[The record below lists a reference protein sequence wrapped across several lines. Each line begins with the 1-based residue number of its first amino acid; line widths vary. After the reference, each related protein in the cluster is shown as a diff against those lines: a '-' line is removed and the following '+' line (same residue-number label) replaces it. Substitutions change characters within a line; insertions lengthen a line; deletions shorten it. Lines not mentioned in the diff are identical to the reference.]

1 MYDLKPKKP
10 IYKRWWFITF
20 LFIVF
25 VSAIAP
31 QTQESNQTSGTAGET
46 AKGKAPAAPEAVR
59 VEPLPYSVYS
69 ESVST
74 NENDRVVVNADI
86 ALAPSD
92 RTADRESLAATCI
105 SAAQFLLE
113 KRQSHVA
120 QVQVLDRRSEA
131 GYPVAR
137 CTHARDGRGVDGVK
151 KWTWNDVAAAERTT
165 TAEEKEILQL
175 WDDMRFRYFDKK
187 TLKFNE
193 EALRKAIAKKLQK
206 KPEEI
211 RKPDFLPEVV
221 GNVTQ
226 LTDTVEAIEP
236 VWLDPKEKLPK
247 MDSQLMRK
255 KSYPKM
261 YASLGAKRMDALNK
275 LIPEVGLR
283 VAKSD
288 TCDRVINI
296 SYSQQRSS
304 KSEAVFFV
312 DCANKERF
320 YVSEDELSSQE
331 PAVPVSVREAI
342 FKHSDIDYRMHCEEE
357 IKGRLQFPSTY
368 DSEFMGTQTRFTG
381 TKYLV
386 RINFEAKN
394 GFGNELPYVG
404 VCTYD
409 DRGIADVQL
418 KQR

>member
-1 MYDLKPKKP
+1 MDSLKPKKP
-10 IYKRWWFITF
+10 IYKRWWFITL

-31 QTQESNQTSGTAGET
+31 QTQESNQTSGTAGEA
-46 AKGKAPAAPEAVR
+46 AKDKAPATPEAVR

-69 ESVST
+69 ESVSK

-92 RTADRESLAATCI
+92 RAADRNSLAATCI
-105 SAAQFLLE
+105 GAAQFLLE

-120 QVQVLDRRSEA
+120 EVQVLDRRSDA

-137 CTHARDGRGVDGVK
+137 CTYAKDGRGVDGDK
-151 KWTWNDVAAAERTT
+151 KWTWHDVVAAERTT

-175 WDDMRFRYFDKK
+175 WDDMSLRYLDKN
-187 TLKFNE
+187 TLKLNE

-211 RKPDFLPEVV
+211 SKPDFQPVTV
-221 GNVTQ
+221 GNVKR
-226 LTDTVEAIEP
+226 LTEAVEAFEP
-236 VWLDPKEKLPK
+236 VALDPKEKLPK

-255 KSYPKM
+255 KSYPKL

-288 TCDRVINI
+288 TCDRVISI
-296 SYSQQRSS
+296 SYSQHRSS
-304 KSEAVFFV
+304 KSEAVFFA
-312 DCANKERF
+312 DCANQERF

-331 PAVPVSVREAI
+331 PAVSVREAI
-342 FKHSDIDYRMHCEEE
+342 FKHSDIAYRMNCEEE

-368 DSEFMGTQTRFTG
+368 DSELLGTKTRFTG

-394 GFGNELPYVG
+394 GFGNVLPYVG

-409 DRGIADVQL
+409 DRGLADVQL